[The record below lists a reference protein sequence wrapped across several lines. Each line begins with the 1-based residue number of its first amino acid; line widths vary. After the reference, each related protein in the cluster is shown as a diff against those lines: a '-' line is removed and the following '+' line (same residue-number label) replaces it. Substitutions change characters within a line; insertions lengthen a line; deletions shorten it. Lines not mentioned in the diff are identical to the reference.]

1 MARPAGRA
9 LIKKYSKKTYHNFS
23 SSTWNKTT
31 LDYTVSNINYDKNG
45 NLLSM
50 DQQGNVPGSG
60 IQTIDQLRYN
70 YEDNGQSN
78 RLLKVGDAM
87 PDYGTGDFVNTNG
100 TANDYSYD
108 ANGNLAS
115 DANKEIDTIIY
126 THFDKPQEIR
136 FKNGKSLE
144 YSYDAAGGKV
154 QELVRQPGLADKI
167 TDYIGGYVYENNSLQ
182 YIPTA
187 EGRSVRTTVNDNFKE
202 EYFVKDHLG
211 NVRSTIDV
219 TPTPLQVYL
228 ATYELA
234 SANLEGL
241 LFEQVAEI
249 REDNPSTTD
258 TGNLKSGK
266 LNGAYQRIGTSLLMH
281 VMAGDEVELNVNTFY
296 EGYDAQNDNPVS
308 ASDMLS
314 SIIGTLTGGV
324 GGFQGSE
331 GHNTA
336 MVQQLFTPE
345 NYVGVY
351 DNITGGITDPDRP
364 KAYLNYVLFDE
375 NMAINATFSSAFQ
388 ARGNGSW
395 EEIGTTAPIKIPANG
410 YLAVYLS
417 NRSQVTGC
425 TGCGNVYFDQLQ
437 VRIQNGHLLEESH
450 YYPFGLP
457 MAGLSTETGSNTIR
471 QRRKYQSNEYIK
483 ELGLNWMDFN
493 ARQYDPQLGRFLGV
507 DPLAASGGQDMFSP
521 YAAMG
526 NAPESMVDP
535 NGTLATYSSDGVRND
550 ELSTYAKDYVA
561 EGGSE
566 ELVILVMVTEAG
578 VIVYGVAVW
587 PELWR

>member
-1 MARPAGRA
+1 
-9 LIKKYSKKTYHNFS
+9 
-23 SSTWNKTT
+23 
-31 LDYTVSNINYDKNG
+31 
-45 NLLSM
+45 
-50 DQQGNVPGSG
+50 
-60 IQTIDQLRYN
+60 
-70 YEDNGQSN
+70 
-78 RLLKVGDAM
+78 
-87 PDYGTGDFVNTNG
+87 
-100 TANDYSYD
+100 
-108 ANGNLAS
+108 
-115 DANKEIDTIIY
+115 
-126 THFDKPQEIR
+126 
-136 FKNGKSLE
+136 
-144 YSYDAAGGKV
+144 
-154 QELVRQPGLADKI
+154 
-167 TDYIGGYVYENNSLQ
+167 VYENNSLQ

-249 REDNPSTTD
+249 REDNPSSTD

-266 LNGAYQRIGTSLLMH
+266 LNGADQRIGTSLLMH

-308 ASDMLS
+308 ASNMLS

-336 MVQQLFTPE
+336 MVEQLFTPE

-493 ARQYDPQLGRFLGV
+493 ARQY
-507 DPLAASGGQDMFSP
+507 S
-521 YAAMG
+521 
-526 NAPESMVDP
+526 
-535 NGTLATYSSDGVRND
+535 
-550 ELSTYAKDYVA
+550 LS
-561 EGGSE
+561 
-566 ELVILVMVTEAG
+566 
-578 VIVYGVAVW
+578 
-587 PELWR
+587 